1 MSLAMDL
8 TSDSLYET
16 YQRRSPARVLVEER
30 AQLRQRR
37 VLWAY
42 YVWRQP
48 CFHRCMLPPLR
59 RLEQTLS
66 RVPAV
71 GSLYAKLL
79 DIVVSLQGLYF
90 YTSAS

>member
-1 MSLAMDL
+1 
-8 TSDSLYET
+8 
-16 YQRRSPARVLVEER
+16 
-30 AQLRQRR
+30 
-37 VLWAY
+37 
-42 YVWRQP
+42 
-48 CFHRCMLPPLR
+48 MLPPLR

-79 DIVVSLQGLYF
+79 DIVVSLQGFYF